1 MKTKYPVSTRYGNR
15 NVVAHTTDGREITV
29 PTAVLESD
37 VDRRWAPY
45 ARIEA
50 ADG

>member
-1 MKTKYPVSTRYGNR
+1 MKTKYPVSTRHSER

-37 VDRRWAPY
+37 VARRWAPY

>member
-1 MKTKYPVSTRYGNR
+1 MKTKYPVCARYDNR